1 MEKFKWANGI
11 INSSQHGSPFRR
23 DSDVG
28 GVERR
33 EERRGRAGG
42 PANFVFDLL
51 SKNMSC
57 FAAAAEQRVN
67 EGRKT
72 PSSVEEEIELFATTA
87 VAPPPMP
94 PFSSQDTG
102 ENSRLG

>member
-28 GVERR
+28 VDRR

-51 SKNMSC
+51 SKNMS
-57 FAAAAEQRVN
+57 
-67 EGRKT
+67 
-72 PSSVEEEIELFATTA
+72 
-87 VAPPPMP
+87 
-94 PFSSQDTG
+94 
-102 ENSRLG
+102 